1 MKYKSMVLVF
11 VVSMVLTL
19 FMFFPYTPNIL
30 MAKLEFD
37 AQTNGTH
44 GQLVLH
50 PQAQAGEDKIVRM
63 SPDLLYSS
71 CQFDLD
77 KGAYQIT
84 SPIYDDYLS
93 LSIFASNSDNIF
105 AVNDLQSPN
114 GFNVVLAK
122 KGSEINVPDGATLV
136 ETNSSFGLILFRYYL
151 GKKIVSELD
160 KQREQANCTLLTS
173 S

>member
-1 MKYKSMVLVF
+1 MKNKPMVLVF
-11 VVSMVLTL
+11 VISMVLTL
-19 FMFFPYTPNIL
+19 SVFFIYTPNIL
-30 MAKLEFD
+30 MAKLEFE
-37 AQTNGTH
+37 AQESGTH

-50 PQAQAGEDKIVRM
+50 PQAKAGEDKIVRM

-71 CQFDLD
+71 CQFNLD

-84 SPIYDDYLS
+84 SPVYGDYLS

-114 GFNVVLAK
+114 GFNVILAK
-122 KGSEINVPDGATLV
+122 QGSAVNVPEGAKLV
-136 ETNSSFGLILFRYYL
+136 ETNSTFGLILLRYYL
-151 GKKIVSELD
+151 GKKNVDELD
-160 KQREQANCTLLTS
+160 KKRDQAKCTLLS